1 MIKKVVPAV
10 MLLVLA
16 ALHGL
21 AWAAWVTAA
30 PLVLATW
37 FGVQDLG
44 LLVGGFYTGLGF
56 GAFIGPAVSGF
67 VIDEAGY
74 RPALALVI
82 AIFQYK
88 PSPFCV
94 LDEVD
99 AALDDVNVLR
109 FTEILRDISKA
120 SQFILITHNKQ
131 TMGIADHLYGIT
143 MDTPGISQVVS
154 VKVN

>member
-1 MIKKVVPAV
+1 MEAFEQIDKRFQQIFPKLFNGGKAFLQLEGADDPLESGIDMVAQPPGKRPQNIN
-10 MLLVLA
+10 LLSGGEKSLA
-16 ALHGL
+16 
-21 AWAAWVTAA
+21 
-30 PLVLATW
+30 
-37 FGVQDLG
+37 
-44 LLVGGFYTGLGF
+44 
-56 GAFIGPAVSGF
+56 
-67 VIDEAGY
+67 
-74 RPALALVI
+74 ALALVI

-109 FTEILRDISKA
+109 FTEIIRDIGEI

-131 TMGIADHLYGIT
+131 TMEIADRLYGVT
-143 MDTPGISQVVS
+143 MESPGVSNIVS